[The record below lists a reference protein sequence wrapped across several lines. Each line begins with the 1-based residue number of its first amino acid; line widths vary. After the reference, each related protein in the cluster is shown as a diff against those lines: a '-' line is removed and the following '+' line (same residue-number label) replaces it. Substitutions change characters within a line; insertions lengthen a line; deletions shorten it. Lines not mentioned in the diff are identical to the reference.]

1 MPGLKIVVPATP
13 ADAYGLL
20 RAAVEDP
27 DPVLFFEHKGLFNT
41 KAELADDAAGS
52 SSSAG
57 PRWSA
62 RGEDCTV
69 VASQLMRHRAIEAAD
84 LLAGEDIAIEVVDPR
99 TLVPFDHEAVGAS
112 VDHTNR
118 LVVAQE
124 GPPGGSWGATLIA
137 RIVQDRLEIL
147 DAPPLLIAADEVPV
161 PYASPL
167 EAACLPSAE
176 RIADAVRRTLAY

>member
-1 MPGLKIVVPATP
+1 M
-13 ADAYGLL
+13 
-20 RAAVEDP
+20 
-27 DPVLFFEHKGLFNT
+27 LFFEHKGLFNT
-41 KAELADDAAGS
+41 KAELPDDPPVVELGRAEVVRA
-52 SSSAG
+52 
-57 PRWSA
+57 
-62 RGEDCTV
+62 GEDCTV

-84 LLAGEDIAIEVVDPR
+84 LLAGEDIAIEVVDPC

-112 VDHTNR
+112 VDHAEPPR
-118 LVVAQE
+118 RGAE

-147 DAPPLLIAADEVPV
+147 DAPPLLIAADKVPV